1 MSLTRSLVEGKNAL
15 WWTNARFDEENRS
28 FELPRRSW
36 VGCDKSMLQ
45 CSFRLIDNALSK
57 VSPAAAVSDS
67 GSTATGYRYVS
78 SRSFV
83 IQKECTGSQV
93 ARKNVTILQ

>member
-1 MSLTRSLVEGKNAL
+1 MSLARGLVEGKNAL

-28 FELPRRSW
+28 FELPRQSW

-67 GSTATGYRYVS
+67 GSTATGYVS

-83 IQKECTGSQV
+83 IQKECSQL